1 MRGQQY
7 GAQKAETS
15 NPDGRNQHGLE
26 VGGHSDH
33 QPQDT
38 TAERLAKKH
47 DISPRTVRRDA
58 QFAQA
63 LDSLAEIL
71 GDAFRSDVLA
81 GTSGL
86 TKKDVIALSE
96 MSRAEVLAVADDR
109 KAMKV
114 LAKEWRDRVDESED
128 AAPEQSCDT
137 QTDEAEQLRAIVA
150 TYREAMESIV
160 QVCETEEVSAEGLR
174 QLLDEVEVLA
184 EEALALE
191 VEGAESETSQ

>member
-1 MRGQQY
+1 
-7 GAQKAETS
+7 
-15 NPDGRNQHGLE
+15 
-26 VGGHSDH
+26 
-33 QPQDT
+33 
-38 TAERLAKKH
+38 
-47 DISPRTVRRDA
+47 
-58 QFAQA
+58 
-63 LDSLAEIL
+63 
-71 GDAFRSDVLA
+71 VLA